1 MRTSAAKFTLALAA
15 LAVLGAGAGSADQR
29 PGTEEPARARFM
41 PYAGNPVDHFTWM
54 TRFDGWQALS
64 DDEVVIFFGSTGAY
78 LLKVWSPCSTRG
90 LRYARVIALP
100 STIGGTVYAR
110 SDSLRVDGALCPISE
125 IRPIDYKRM
134 KQDSRE
140 QHSERPTPTAAPAAP
155 QPPPH

>member
-1 MRTSAAKFTLALAA
+1 MRTSGVKLTLVLATLAL
-15 LAVLGAGAGSADQR
+15 LGSGPGIAEEQ

-41 PYAGNPVDHFTWM
+41 PYALAPVDHFTWM
-54 TRFDGWQALS
+54 GRFEGWQALS

-90 LRYARVIALP
+90 LRYAKVIALP
-100 STIGGTVYAR
+100 TTVGGTVYAR

-134 KQDSRE
+134 KQDSLE
-140 QHSERPTPTAAPAAP
+140 QHSAQPTPKAAPAAP
-155 QPPPH
+155 PPAQH